1 MRLSAICVISISNID
16 IIVYQYASHRCA
28 SSILLLIDN
37 YGFSFEIPDGSRH
50 SSLMT
55 DNADLAALI
64 RNIPDY
70 PKPGI
75 LFRDVST
82 LLLDGPGFRAT
93 IDRLAAMVAPDTEL
107 IAGIEAR
114 GFIVAAGL
122 SYALGLGKLM
132 LRKPGKL
139 PGEKIGTDYALEY
152 GTDRIEM
159 HVGHVR
165 AGQKVVLVDDLIAT
179 GGTAMAGVDL
189 ITQGGGIVKQALFIV
204 DLPEL
209 GGAAKLTARGIEV
222 RSLIGFDGH

>member
-1 MRLSAICVISISNID
+1 
-16 IIVYQYASHRCA
+16 
-28 SSILLLIDN
+28 
-37 YGFSFEIPDGSRH
+37 
-50 SSLMT
+50 MT

-64 RNIPDY
+64 RTIPDY

-82 LLLDGPGFRAT
+82 LLLDGQGFRQT
-93 IDRLAAMVAPDTEL
+93 IDRMAALVAPDTQL

-139 PGEKIGTDYALEY
+139 PGEKIGVDYALEY
-152 GTDRIEM
+152 GTDRIEL
-159 HVGHVR
+159 HTGQVR
-165 AGQKVVLVDDLIAT
+165 PGQKVVLVDDLIAT
-179 GGTAMAGVDL
+179 GGTMGAARRLIERLGGVVVE
-189 ITQGGGIVKQALFIV
+189 GAAIV

-209 GGAAKLTARGIEV
+209 GGSARLRADGLALHTLV
-222 RSLIGFDGH
+222 SFDGH

>member
-1 MRLSAICVISISNID
+1 
-16 IIVYQYASHRCA
+16 
-28 SSILLLIDN
+28 
-37 YGFSFEIPDGSRH
+37 
-50 SSLMT
+50 MT
-55 DNADLAALI
+55 DNSDLAALI

-75 LFRDVST
+75 MFRDVST

-132 LRKPGKL
+132 LRKPGRL

-159 HVGHVR
+159 HVGHVKP
-165 AGQKVVLVDDLIAT
+165 GQKVLLVDDLIAT
-179 GGTAMAGVDL
+179 GGTALAGVDL
-189 ITQGGGIVKQALFIV
+189 ITRGGGIVSQALFIV
-204 DLPEL
+204 DLPQL
-209 GGAAKLTARGIEV
+209 DGAAKLQARGIEV
-222 RSLIGFDGH
+222 SSLIGFEGE